1 MTEIYLKKLLKN
13 DLLEKCEELG
23 LKKYKSKNK
32 LELIKLLKIHT
43 NSITIT
49 NNITTY
55 NKNNIQNLPN
65 ELLIIIRDYLT
76 YKDIYNTSK
85 QYFRTHLN
93 YSLVCKNMYNI
104 FMLNSKKYLNMT
116 LSESMELVN
125 RKKCINIY
133 GLTEN
138 ELDKIYGNKKHR
150 NFRQKENIYNMVCV
164 IEFSYKKYSSYNN
177 YIKIKTQKELEIK
190 LDKEKIEN
198 ENENRRLILIKLLKE
213 YNLSLRE
220 DSVLCNNYIY
230 ENKGDP
236 YEIVQIMIEMNFYF
250 NYTTYSNLISNYT
263 YNYIDNQKNYSF
275 GYYNHKNLSQYEK
288 NLLSEQAKKTALK
301 NWCENKINLYEAL
314 SDSKLPLSIHEK
326 VKNNF

>member
-93 YSLVCKNMYNI
+93 YSLVCKSMYNI
-104 FMLNSKKYLNMT
+104 FMLNSKKYINMT

-177 YIKIKTQKELEIK
+177 YIKIKTQK
-190 LDKEKIEN
+190 N
-198 ENENRRLILIKLLKE
+198 LK
-213 YNLSLRE
+213 
-220 DSVLCNNYIY
+220 
-230 ENKGDP
+230 
-236 YEIVQIMIEMNFYF
+236 
-250 NYTTYSNLISNYT
+250 
-263 YNYIDNQKNYSF
+263 
-275 GYYNHKNLSQYEK
+275 
-288 NLLSEQAKKTALK
+288 
-301 NWCENKINLYEAL
+301 
-314 SDSKLPLSIHEK
+314 
-326 VKNNF
+326 